1 MLRVKREESPIFML
15 VGNKMDKIHEREVSR
30 EEGMDMARQ
39 FGCGFMETS
48 AKTAHNVEPL
58 FATLV
63 RALRNTRPEPR
74 AHASRGTSGGG
85 VLMKKRRKCVIL

>member
-15 VGNKMDKIHEREVSR
+15 VGNKMDKVHEREVSR

-39 FGCGFMETS
+39 FGCSFMETS

-63 RALRNTRPEPR
+63 RSLRDTRPEPR
-74 AHASRGTSGGG
+74 VHASRGMSGGG
-85 VLMKKRRKCVIL
+85 TLMRKRRKCVIL